1 MGNFPKKGIDNLN
14 EEKKIKNEFETN
26 MNEVNVIE
34 DYFENDQE
42 DNNGKSFIKKNTS
55 KEEDIYNEMYAEDDL
70 NNSISKLNGIKINT
84 TINDVVYSLPTLSQ
98 NLIKIHSIYNKKKLE
113 ILINDL
119 FNIIYKFF
127 HEGILIRLS
136 LNLLSKIVSKGDLL
150 LVSSFLENL
159 QQETINIKTEEDKKK

>member
-14 EEKKIKNEFETN
+14 EENKIKNEFETN
-26 MNEVNVIE
+26 MNEVKVIE
-34 DYFENDQE
+34 DYFENGQE

-98 NLIKIHSIYNKKKLE
+98 NLIKIHSIYP
-113 ILINDL
+113 
-119 FNIIYKFF
+119 IIYT
-127 HEGILIRLS
+127 
-136 LNLLSKIVSKGDLL
+136 V
-150 LVSSFLENL
+150 
-159 QQETINIKTEEDKKK
+159 